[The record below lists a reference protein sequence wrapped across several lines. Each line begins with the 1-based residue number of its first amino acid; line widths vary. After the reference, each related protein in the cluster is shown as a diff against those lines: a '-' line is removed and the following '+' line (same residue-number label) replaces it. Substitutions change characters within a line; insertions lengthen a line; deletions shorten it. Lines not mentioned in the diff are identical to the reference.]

1 MVRVYEP
8 IVSATPEEIVAEQRK
23 EISRVGSVRRI
34 PGLKLYEY
42 DLTTGEIREA
52 DVQTEA
58 TLKLDGPVG
67 RTGKVDAKELCLYVQ
82 ALNRENAA
90 RKFRDMI
97 RRKSVQNEILRK
109 F

>member
-23 EISRVGSVRRI
+23 ELSRIGSVRRL

-42 DLTTGEIREA
+42 DLTTGEVREA

-58 TLKLDGPVG
+58 TRKLEGPVG
-67 RTGKVDAKELCLYVQ
+67 RTGKVDARELCLYVQ

-90 RKFRDMI
+90 RKFREMI
-97 RRKSVQNEILRK
+97 RRKSVQNKILK
-109 F
+109 KL

>member
-8 IVSATPEEIVAEQRK
+8 IMSATPEEIVAEQRK
-23 EISRVGSVRRI
+23 ELSRIGSVRRL

-42 DLTTGEIREA
+42 DLTTGEVREA

-58 TLKLDGPVG
+58 TLKLEGPVG
-67 RTGKVDAKELCLYVQ
+67 RTGKVDARELCLYVQ

-90 RKFRDMI
+90 RKFREMI
-97 RRKSVQNEILRK
+97 RRKSVQNKILK
-109 F
+109 KL